1 MKQKKDLTLSIILSL
16 LLGPLG
22 LFYSTIVG
30 GVILFIL
37 ATVVC
42 SIGLVSNS
50 NFLISLTF
58 LILNPTAI
66 FWGALVVKK
75 KNKLANLNMTIT
87 TEEEINFGGDA
98 FSSGLGMIFF
108 SLTITAL
115 FSLFNENNIL
125 SNNIYVFS
133 ILVLL
138 LTLYFAFLKENESAH
153 TS

>member
-1 MKQKKDLTLSIILSL
+1 MKQKKDLTLSIILSFL
-16 LLGPLG
+16 FGPLG
-22 LFYSTIVG
+22 LFYSTIIG

-37 ATVVC
+37 AIVVC

-58 LILNPTAI
+58 IILNPIAI

-75 KNKLANLNMTIT
+75 KNKLADLNKTIT

-98 FSSGLGMIFF
+98 FASGLGMIFF

-115 FSLFNENNIL
+115 FSFFNENNIL
-125 SNNIYVFS
+125 SNNIYVFT
-133 ILVLL
+133 ILVLAF
-138 LTLYFAFLKENESAH
+138 TIFFCFLKENESSH
-153 TS
+153 IF